1 MNRLSIAE
9 SFFPRGVLDEILNL
23 IESVSEEF
31 PSYSTIFVSFICFL
45 LPGDLH
51 SELILSS
58 LQLVLCRV
66 AAVKRLPAHHRSA
79 EYLFTGPLDH
89 WAHFELV

>member
-1 MNRLSIAE
+1 MA
-9 SFFPRGVLDEILNL
+9 V
-23 IESVSEEF
+23 
-31 PSYSTIFVSFICFL
+31 STIFVSFMCFL

-66 AAVKRLPAHHRSA
+66 AAVKRLSAHHRSA
-79 EYLFTGPLDH
+79 EYLCTGPLGSLGSF
-89 WAHFELV
+89 FELV